1 MAEGLAQ
8 KLRDDTGAD
17 VEIWSAGTEAR
28 GVQPLA
34 IQAMSE
40 VGIDISGQRSKTH
53 ADVPADLDVVIT
65 LCDEAEETC
74 PVFPART
81 KTKHWGLPDPSLA
94 EGSQADRLGVFRKVR
109 DQINQ
114 RLDEFWEKEI
124 RPAEPQ

>member
-1 MAEGLAQ
+1 MAEGLAR

-28 GVQPLA
+28 GVHPLA

-40 VGIDISGQRSKTH
+40 VGIDISGQRSKTL
-53 ADVPADLDVVIT
+53 ADVPADLDYVIT

-74 PVFPART
+74 PAFPAGT

-124 RPAEPQ
+124 RPVEPQ